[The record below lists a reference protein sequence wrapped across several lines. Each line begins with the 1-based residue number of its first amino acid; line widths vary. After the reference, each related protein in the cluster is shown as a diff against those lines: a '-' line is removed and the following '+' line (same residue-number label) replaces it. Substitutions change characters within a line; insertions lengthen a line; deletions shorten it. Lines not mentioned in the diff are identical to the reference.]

1 MQQNMK
7 TPLFLDMAATT
18 EQDTADK
25 EEETDPEVNIQTIM
39 EESLLKVAKMSAT
52 NSNRRVSTL

>member
-1 MQQNMK
+1 
-7 TPLFLDMAATT
+7 MAATT

-25 EEETDPEVNIQTIM
+25 EDETDPEVNIQTIM